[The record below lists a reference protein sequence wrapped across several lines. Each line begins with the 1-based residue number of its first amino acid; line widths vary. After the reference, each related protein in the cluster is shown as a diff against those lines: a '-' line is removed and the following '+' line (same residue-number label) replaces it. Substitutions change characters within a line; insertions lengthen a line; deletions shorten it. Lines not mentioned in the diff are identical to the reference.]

1 MYRSILSIAALGA
14 ALLGS
19 EEGYSVYQKQCASCH
34 IEALSKSE
42 TKKRFSTLKAP
53 PMIEVSNRLKEN
65 IIIADED
72 EDVKRRVVI
81 AFIKEYVQN
90 PDLLYSMCHPM
101 AIEKFGE
108 MPSLK
113 GKITPEELDA
123 VAAWVYD
130 HFEGK
135 RFE

>member
-1 MYRSILSIAALGA
+1 MYKATLLTLTFAAT
-14 ALLGS
+14 LLGDD
-19 EEGYSVYQKQCASCH
+19 GYALYQKHCASCH
-34 IEALSKSE
+34 IESLSKTE
-42 TKKRFSTLKAP
+42 TKKRFASLKAP
-53 PMIEVSNRLKEN
+53 PMIEVANRLKEN

-101 AIEKFGE
+101 AIEKFGQ

-113 GKITPEELDA
+113 GKLTPQELEA

-130 HFEGK
+130 HYEGK
-135 RFE
+135 QFE